1 MKNLLLS
8 IALVLS
14 AQSCVA
20 QQAGCEP
27 RKVLLIGQ
35 SNAVNMRQYA
45 DLESTFG
52 DFECPANVYQ
62 SIAGGKKADVFLP
75 NWSSMSLYGQTT
87 RKLDAD
93 QAKLDAIVFW
103 QGEADAQKQE
113 DATTWARKTTE
124 TLKAYVDDY
133 GSNKSIPIVIFQLN
147 SMRLSI
153 KSDDKWWKTVRI
165 AQQSMSVAG
174 RITVIDT
181 SRYKF
186 NPDFVHM
193 PPASYQIAAQDAA
206 NVINGGGL

>member
-1 MKNLLLS
+1 M
-8 IALVLS
+8 S

-20 QQAGCEP
+20 EQSGCEP

-35 SNAVNMRQYA
+35 SNAVYLRQYA
-45 DLESTFG
+45 DLENTLGYF
-52 DFECPANVYQ
+52 DCPAKIYL

-75 NWSSMSLYGQTT
+75 NWSSMSLYGQTA
-87 RKLDAD
+87 RKLDKD

-103 QGEADAQKQE
+103 QGEADTRTVQ
-113 DATTWARKTTE
+113 DAESWARKTTE

-133 GSNKSIPIVIFQLN
+133 GSSKQIPIVIFKLN
-147 SMRLSI
+147 SGRIEL
-153 KSDDKWWKTVRI
+153 KNDYKCWKTVRI
-165 AQQSMSVAG
+165 AQQSMAVSG

-193 PPASYQIAAQDAA
+193 PPLSYPLAAQDAA
-206 NVINGGGL
+206 NVINGR